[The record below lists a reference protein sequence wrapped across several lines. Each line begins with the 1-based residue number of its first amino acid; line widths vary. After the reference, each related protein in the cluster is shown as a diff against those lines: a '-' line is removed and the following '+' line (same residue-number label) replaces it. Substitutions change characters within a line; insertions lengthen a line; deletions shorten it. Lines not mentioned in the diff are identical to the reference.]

1 MSPQTQS
8 QYFALHTSPASSAKI
23 HNKNTSVEELTG
35 GSIKKNKVE
44 EAIYFLNQEEK
55 TPKSSESI
63 SCKDVSSKQDNS
75 SSGQKSASFALDT
88 KWYNDDSDLSNFI
101 MLRSKCTLIQR
112 EEKNYVGSPE
122 KGMWTS
128 LFCRF
133 SRFNSALLYQLQQM
147 LVHAS
152 VFMGR
157 KILWSQW

>member
-1 MSPQTQS
+1 MFLGWLEEKNSVTNQDLLSAEKHQSDKVINLYMSPQTQS
-8 QYFALHTSPASSAKI
+8 QYFALHMSPASSAKI

-63 SCKDVSSKQDNS
+63 RCKDVSSKQNNS
-75 SSGQKSASFALDT
+75 SSGQKSASFALAT

-112 EEKNYVGSPE
+112 EEKNYVGSPA
-122 KGMWTS
+122 KGM
-128 LFCRF
+128 
-133 SRFNSALLYQLQQM
+133 
-147 LVHAS
+147 
-152 VFMGR
+152 
-157 KILWSQW
+157 